1 MKSSFLGKTG
11 VNNGTHFTEYG
22 QVFAVSYI
30 VMINRKK
37 RMEINKNKKKET
49 PFDVAIKDMGKYAKK
64 RINNNYTYVKGL
76 VTTDKY
82 YDEDDNYETESNI
95 LEAFGY

>member
-1 MKSSFLGKTG
+1 
-11 VNNGTHFTEYG
+11 
-22 QVFAVSYI
+22 
-30 VMINRKK
+30 
-37 RMEINKNKKKET
+37 MEINKNKKKET

-64 RINNNYTYVKGL
+64 RIKNNYTYVKGL